1 MTNRVD
7 EAKAAVVEALK
18 LNPKLT
24 IKLMTERYSKIRAFA
39 EGLRKAGL
47 PEE

>member
-1 MTNRVD
+1 MGRQS
-7 EAKAAVVEALK
+7 EAEVAVAQARK

-24 IKLMTERYSKIRAFA
+24 IKWYRARLDNPEVFYER
-39 EGLRKAGL
+39 LRKAGL